1 MLTVARICAKAS
13 KAHEKGSTKHSKD
26 EQRNMKVKIV
36 RLAALF
42 GIYSIVTDVHQTLQH
57 SCCRVVPPNEDILFF
72 FLLDSFFVPLWVII
86 GRCGTRCVIVC
97 RKRKGRR
104 EGLVV
109 KAGMG
114 EEEIK
119 RYTRMEGGRYT
130 TIVYVDNKCWKEVLS
145 IAA

>member
-57 SCCRVVPPNEDILFF
+57 SCCRAVPPNEDLLFF
-72 FLLDSFFVPLWVII
+72 FLLDSLFVPLWVII
-86 GRCGTRCVIVC
+86 GRCGTLCDCVSEEKGKTGRIGGEG
-97 RKRKGRR
+97 RDGGTRDETIYKDGRR
-104 EGLVV
+104 E
-109 KAGMG
+109 
-114 EEEIK
+114 I
-119 RYTRMEGGRYT
+119 Y
-130 TIVYVDNKCWKEVLS
+130 NKCWKEVLS

>member
-1 MLTVARICAKAS
+1 MNI
-13 KAHEKGSTKHSKD
+13 
-26 EQRNMKVKIV
+26 KIV

-72 FLLDSFFVPLWVII
+72 FLLDSLFVPLWVII
-86 GRCGTRCVIVC
+86 GRCGARCVIVC
-97 RKRKGRR
+97 RKRKG
-104 EGLVV
+104 LVV
-109 KAGMG
+109 KARMG

-130 TIVYVDNKCWKEVLS
+130 TIVYVDNKCWKEVLY